1 MERKGFV
8 DLQVNGY
15 FGVDLV
21 SPGLTPDDVHRMT
34 AELLSRGTIGY
45 CATLITA
52 DVEIYRRNLAL
63 VAKTMEESGARGRL
77 LGIHMEGPYLST
89 KEGARGAHDARLMR
103 LPDPDEFDRFQ
114 EWAQGRIEIL
124 TLAPELPGAI
134 RLIEHIAARYRTKV
148 SVGHHLAPREVLHQA
163 ADAGATLITHLGN
176 GCPNMLPRHES
187 IIIYQMVE
195 DRLHAGLIGDGHH
208 LPDDFI
214 RVALRCKGLDKV
226 FIVSDCAPI
235 AGFPPGEYET
245 LGNRVQLT
253 SAGRIQHVSAMH
265 LVGSGNN
272 MAECMRHLVA
282 RKLLTVDQAWQV
294 GLKNPLAILGVPVE
308 TVATPD
314 LAEFQF

>member
-15 FGVDLV
+15 LGVDLV
-21 SPGLTPDDVHRMT
+21 SPGLTSDDLHRMT
-34 AELLSRGTIGY
+34 AELLSRGTVGY
-45 CATLITA
+45 CATVITS
-52 DVEIYRRNLAL
+52 DMEIYRRNLPL
-63 VAKTMEESGARGRL
+63 IAKTMDESGVRRRL

-89 KEGARGAHDARLMR
+89 KEGARGAHSANVMR

-114 EWAQGRIEIL
+114 EWAQGKIEIL

-134 RLIEHIAARYRTKV
+134 RLIEHIASHHRTKV
-148 SVGHHLAPREVLHQA
+148 SVGHHLAPREVIHQA

-176 GCPNMLPRHES
+176 GCPNMVPRHES

-214 RVALRCKGLDKV
+214 RVALRCKGIDNV
-226 FIVSDCAPI
+226 FIVSDSAPI
-235 AGFPPGEYET
+235 AGFPAGEYET
-245 LGNRVQLT
+245 LGNRVTLT
-253 SAGRIQHVSAMH
+253 PAGRIQHATAMH

-272 MAECMRHLVA
+272 LAECMRHLVG
-282 RKLLTVDQAWQV
+282 RKLLTEDEAWRA
-294 GLKNPLAILGVPVE
+294 GLVNPMAILGIPVE

-314 LAEFQF
+314 LADFPF